1 MLQVEKDVVQRE
13 VYRVYASDREREL
26 KTNQLSIDNGTL
38 YVVCADIDATN
49 CADEYYIHAVLF
61 RGWHILEGSTAER
74 FKLYYVHLEPEQLN
88 YKQLRSGELTLTD
101 LIKAKHYEAFE
112 LIERIA
118 KVGENI

>member
-1 MLQVEKDVVQRE
+1 VVQVENVIQRE
-13 VYRVYASDREREL
+13 VYRIYASDREREL
-26 KTNQLSIDNGTL
+26 RTNQLSIDNGML

-49 CADEYYIHAVLF
+49 CSDEFYLHAVLF

-112 LIERIA
+112 LMERLV
-118 KVGENI
+118 KVGGNL